1 MQYIVTWSKC
11 ANAAQMQ
18 NLRPRGQAQELGQ
31 EDLQPRPKTDDNAK
45 GKKENTGRTNEKT
58 QDEFRNK
65 LRAAII

>member
-1 MQYIVTWSKC
+1 MQYIVTCSKC

-31 EDLQPRPKTDDNAK
+31 EDLQPRPRTDDNAK
-45 GKKENTGRTNEKT
+45 GKRETTGRKNEKT

-65 LRAAII
+65 LRAAIT